1 MWIFLIIG
9 SAVLLGL
16 YDVAKKHSLARN
28 DALTVLLCATALST
42 LFLSPWLVMEP
53 GTPQGHLRLVF
64 KAVLVTTSWV
74 SGLIG
79 LKLLPITTVSTLKA
93 SRPFF
98 VVLFS
103 IVLFGERLNVWQ
115 WLGVALALLAL
126 TLLSGAS
133 KSEGITFSRS
143 KGVLAMVVS
152 ILAGVA
158 SALYDKKVIGGME
171 PLFLQ
176 SWCNFYITI
185 LLVACVVVK
194 ALIDKE
200 KRERFKWDW
209 MLLVIAVFITGADML
224 YFFALKQEGAL
235 LSVISLIRRCSVV
248 VTFVLGAIVFKEK
261 KIREKAVDLAILMA
275 GMGLLLYGSSI

>member
-1 MWIFLIIG
+1 MWLWMTLA
-9 SAVLLGL
+9 SALLLGI
-16 YDVAKKHSLARN
+16 YDIFKKQAVKNNSVLWLLLA
-28 DALTVLLCATALST
+28 CTAFST
-42 LFLSPWLVMEP
+42 LFLCPFLSKGSPED
-53 GTPQGHLRLVF
+53 HLMIMF

-103 IVLFGERLNVWQ
+103 IVLFGERLNGWQ
-115 WLGVALALLAL
+115 WAGVALALLAL

-133 KSEGITFSRS
+133 RSEGIAFSRS
-143 KGVLAMVVS
+143 KGFAAMVVS

-158 SALYDKKVIGGME
+158 SALYDKRVIAGME

-176 SWCNFYITI
+176 SWCNLYITV
-185 LLVACVVVK
+185 LLAICIIVK
-194 ALIDKE
+194 SLHDKE
-200 KRERFKWDW
+200 NRDRFHWDW
-209 MLLVIAVFITGADML
+209 MLVVIAVFITGADML

-248 VTFVLGAIVFKEK
+248 VTFVLGAIIFKEK
-261 KIREKAVDLAILMA
+261 KIKEKAIDLTILLA
-275 GMGLLLYGSSI
+275 GMVLLLYGSSI

>member
-1 MWIFLIIG
+1 MWLWMTLA
-9 SAVLLGL
+9 SALMLGIYDVFKKQALKNNGVLWVLL
-16 YDVAKKHSLARN
+16 A
-28 DALTVLLCATALST
+28 ATALST
-42 LFLSPWLVMEP
+42 LFLCPFLSA
-53 GTPQGHLRLVF
+53 GSSQDHLRIVL
-64 KAVLVTTSWV
+64 KAVLVTISWI

-115 WLGVALALLAL
+115 WAGVALALLAL
-126 TLLSGAS
+126 TLLSGVSRKEGFAFS
-133 KSEGITFSRS
+133 KS
-143 KGVLAMVVS
+143 KGFAAMVVS

-158 SALYDKKVIGGME
+158 SALYDKHIISGME

-176 SWCNFYITI
+176 SWGNFYITI
-185 LLVACVVVK
+185 LLVICVLVK
-194 ALIDKE
+194 ALHDKE
-200 KRERFKWDW
+200 GRERFKWDW
-209 MLLVIAVFITGADML
+209 MLVVIAVFITGADML

-248 VTFVLGAIVFKEK
+248 VTFVLGAIVFKESK
-261 KIREKAVDLAILMA
+261 VKEKAVDLAILMA

>member
-1 MWIFLIIG
+1 MWLWMTLG
-9 SAVLLGL
+9 SALMLGIYDVFKKQALKNNGVLWVLL
-16 YDVAKKHSLARN
+16 A
-28 DALTVLLCATALST
+28 ATALST
-42 LFLSPWLVMEP
+42 LFLSPFLSSGPAED
-53 GTPQGHLRLVF
+53 HLRLVL

-103 IVLFGERLNVWQ
+103 IVIFGEQLNGWQ
-115 WLGVALALLAL
+115 WAGVALALLAL

-133 KSEGITFSRS
+133 KKEGIDFSKS
-143 KGVLAMVVS
+143 KGVAAMAIS

-158 SALYDKKVIGGME
+158 SALYDKKVVASMD

-185 LLVACVVVK
+185 LLALCILVK
-194 ALIDKE
+194 ALHDKE
-200 KRERFKWDW
+200 NREKFKWDW
-209 MLLVIAVFITGADML
+209 MLVVIAVFITGADML

-235 LSVISLIRRCSVV
+235 LSVISLMRRCSVV
-248 VTFVLGAIVFKEK
+248 VTFVVGAIVFKEK
-261 KIREKAVDLAILMA
+261 NLKAKSLDLAILLA
-275 GMGLLLYGSSI
+275 GIACLVLGSQ

>member
-1 MWIFLIIG
+1 MWLWMTLA
-9 SAVLLGL
+9 SALLLGIYDVFKKQALKNNGVLWVLLG
-16 YDVAKKHSLARN
+16 
-28 DALTVLLCATALST
+28 ATALST
-42 LFLSPWLVMEP
+42 LFLCPFLSA
-53 GTPQGHLRLVF
+53 GTANEHLRIVL
-64 KAVLVTTSWV
+64 KAVLVTISWV

-98 VVLFS
+98 VVIFS
-103 IVLFGERLNVWQ
+103 IILFGERLNGWQ
-115 WLGVALALLAL
+115 WAGVALALLAL
-126 TLLSGAS
+126 TLLSGVS
-133 KSEGITFSRS
+133 KKEGFAFSKS
-143 KGVLAMVVS
+143 KGVAAMAVS

-158 SALYDKKVIGGME
+158 SALYDKHIISGME

-176 SWCNFYITI
+176 SWGNFYITI
-185 LLVACVVVK
+185 LLVICVLVK

-200 KRERFKWDW
+200 KRERFHWDW
-209 MLLVIAVFITGADML
+209 LIVVIAVFITGADML

-248 VTFVLGAIVFKEK
+248 VTFVLGAIVFKESK
-261 KIREKAVDLAILMA
+261 VKEKAVDLAILMA